1 MGMNKITSPSK
12 LKPVGYSAL
21 EKRYTIESLPHW
33 CECMITTE
41 GSRKTIIEE
50 GRVLEIYPLQYEP
63 EEGLGPQLEFAL
75 KYEGIN
81 LEILS
86 QLFAQ
91 IDRQELVTYIQ
102 KKPLGRYGRMLWYLY
117 EFLTE
122 ERLPLT
128 DLTSGNY
135 IDLLSSKDYYTTEPI
150 LISRQRVRD
159 NLLGNAQF
167 CPFVRRTSTLSQ
179 FEHARLDQRCQ
190 EVLAEYPPEVMQ
202 RALSY
207 LYTKETKSSFEIE
220 HVQVDSHR
228 AARFITMLRKADDH
242 NFFNREDLIR
252 LQNNIVDPRFID
264 SDFRTTQNYVGET
277 LPSGQENIHYV
288 SPRPKDL
295 SSLLEG
301 MFVTHQRMMQSKIC
315 PVITAGVISF
325 GFVFMHPFED
335 GNGRIHRFL
344 IHNILAMSKFTPSN
358 FIFPISAT
366 MLRER
371 RAYDAMLELFSRPL
385 MPMIDYV
392 LDSEGRMTVRNETA
406 RHYRYPDMTLIAEE
420 LFKMIQ
426 GTIETELVEELNYI
440 QHYDSARQA
449 IQAIVDMPD
458 ALMDLFIRLCL
469 QNHGK
474 LSASKRTSHFAKL
487 TDDEIRRL
495 EAVIQDI
502 FSLNRNHTEG

>member
-1 MGMNKITSPSK
+1 MNKMASPSK

-21 EKRYTIESLPHW
+21 NKRYTIESLPHW

-50 GRVLEIYPLQYEP
+50 GRVLEIYSLQYEP
-63 EEGLGPQLEFAL
+63 GEGLGPQLEFAL

-91 IDRQELVTYIQ
+91 IDRQELITFIQ
-102 KKPLGRYGRMLWYLY
+102 NKPLGRYARMLWYLY

-122 ERLPLT
+122 ERLPLA

-150 LISRQRVRD
+150 LISRQRVRN

-179 FEHARLDQRCQ
+179 FEHTHLDQRCQ

-228 AARFITMLRKADDH
+228 ASRFIVMLRKADDH
-242 NFFNREDLIR
+242 NFFNREDLIQ
-252 LQNNIVDPRFID
+252 LQNHIVDPRFID
-264 SDFRTTQNYVGET
+264 TDFRSTQNYVGET

-295 SSLLEG
+295 SSLMDG
-301 MFVTHQRMMQSKIC
+301 MFVTHQRMM
-315 PVITAGVISF
+315 
-325 GFVFMHPFED
+325 PFED

-344 IHNILAMSKFTPSN
+344 IHNILATSKFTPSN

-406 RHYRYPDMTLIAEE
+406 RHYRYPDMTLIVEE

-426 GTIETELVEELNYI
+426 STIETELVEELNYI

-458 ALMDLFIRLCL
+458 TLMDLFIRLCL

-474 LSASKRTSHFAKL
+474 LSASKRTSHFSKL
-487 TDDEIRRL
+487 TDDEIRQL
-495 EAVIQDI
+495 EAIIQEI
-502 FSLNRNHTEG
+502 FSLNRNHVED